1 MTPEAPSGF
10 HRHERRVECVYTRG
24 SRVNLKLS
32 NPATLDLH
40 NGGYLSFGYWES
52 PSDTYPDAARRLLDY
67 FIDQGGIETAE
78 RVLNVA
84 CGFGTET
91 FAFAERFTPQEI
103 IGIDIA
109 RIHTD
114 VASAI
119 AARRGIGGRV
129 RFVHGDA
136 VSLEFPAESFSH
148 ILGIEGPADFRTRER
163 FFGSAHRVL
172 KAGGELILT
181 DVILGPGFPRRTVLQ
196 RLILSAARRAWMA
209 PPENQVDERQYRDQL
224 TGAGFEIV
232 AVRTIG
238 DKVFPGYSRSF
249 TRQVRAENRHMG
261 LLLSTGFT
269 LAGRLLGYLYRCGL
283 IEYVFVKARK
293 AGGRDREEA
302 RKP

>member
-10 HRHERRVECVYTRG
+10 HRHERRVERVYTRG

-32 NPATLDLH
+32 NPATLELH

-148 ILGIEGPADFRTRER
+148 ILGIEGPAHFRTRER

-209 PPENQVDERQYRDQL
+209 PPRTRSTSVSTGTSLPARASRSSRSGRSATRSSPGTAGASPDRSGPRTATWACCSRRASRSPAGSSDIF
-224 TGAGFEIV
+224 TGA
-232 AVRTIG
+232 A
-238 DKVFPGYSRSF
+238 
-249 TRQVRAENRHMG
+249 
-261 LLLSTGFT
+261 
-269 LAGRLLGYLYRCGL
+269 
-283 IEYVFVKARK
+283 
-293 AGGRDREEA
+293 
-302 RKP
+302 